1 MQPLPLSPLPSAIP
15 AEENPHVMR
24 GDGDFVDEAVVRALM
39 AGPIV
44 STPRE
49 NARPDVA
56 ASGNALDFA
65 GWCLPRP
72 AADSAGTRR
81 PSPPV
86 LNDPGAGQVDRGT
99 PRRWLAGVAGA
110 AFGSLTA
117 MLLLHLPAQ
126 LPGGSA
132 TCITLRTTNAAAVRM
147 QDDGGSRTSAP
158 ELTRLLD
165 ESLPQPVA
173 GD

>member
-24 GDGDFVDEAVVRALM
+24 GDCDFVDEAVVRALM

-44 STPRE
+44 STPRQ

-72 AADSAGTRR
+72 SAGTAGTRR

-86 LNDPGAGQVDRGT
+86 LNDPGPGQAHRGT
-99 PRRWLAGVAGA
+99 PRGWPAFVAGA
-110 AFGSLTA
+110 TFGSLSA

-126 LPGGSA
+126 LPGGNASS
-132 TCITLRTTNAAAVRM
+132 ITLRTTNAAAVRM
-147 QDDGGSRTSAP
+147 EDDGGSPTSVP

-165 ESLPQPVA
+165 DSLPQPVT